1 MNFFANIFQK
11 RELTQ
16 QAPADVKSAQPTG
29 GGDFYGNEV
38 RIDGLKGSLSVAA
51 FYRGVELRANTMSML
66 VMEYQKRNDKAHGDH
81 YEQYMRGEGRHINY
95 LLQVQPNP
103 TMTWRQLCKNAEIMR
118 IEGNAYIYVDRFDT
132 GEIRALWLC
141 SDGFYDPMNNSY
153 SISYNNGRKLVTL
166 VNVPHYE
173 VIHLRN
179 TFSNDNG
186 LTGLSTIRFA
196 RETVSTAATNDQ
208 LVKDTAAKGGR
219 IKLLLQ
225 EEKQTNL
232 LMGRANKKELEKI
245 TNQLNSDV
253 YSKDV
258 VMVSNVANVTPISQ
272 TLTEQSIDTIRKFSV
287 LEIARFL
294 GVPPVMLMETSNTTY
309 KTPET
314 ATQEFILRT
323 IAPLAS
329 DWEQELTAK
338 LVGEAGWP
346 VFRYHFN
353 DQSLLRLDPLGRAKL
368 DEIHLSTGVKC
379 VNELRQGYDLPAVEK
394 GDTHYVSTNL
404 AELGSEKLSK
414 VSGQSSSPTASK
426 DGNEGKEEGDGV

>member
-11 RELTQ
+11 RELSQ

-29 GGDFYGNEV
+29 GGDFYSNEV
-38 RIDGLKGSLSVAA
+38 RIDGMAGSLSVAA

-66 VMEYQKRNDKAHGDH
+66 VMEYQKRNDKAHGNH
-81 YEQYMRGEGRHINY
+81 YEQYMRGEGSHINY

-103 TMTWRQLCKNAEIMR
+103 TMTWRQLCKNAEILR

-141 SDGFYDPMNNSY
+141 SDGFYDPTNNSY
-153 SISYNNGRKLVTL
+153 SISYNNGHRLVSL
-166 VNVPHYE
+166 INVPYYE

-186 LTGLSTIRFA
+186 MTGLSTIRFA

-245 TNQLNSDV
+245 TNQLNSDI

-346 VFRYHFN
+346 VFRYHFD

-379 VNELRQGYDLPAVEK
+379 VNELRQGYDLPPVEK
-394 GDTHYVSTNL
+394 GNTHYVSTNL

-414 VSGQSSSPTASK
+414 VSAQSSSPTASK
-426 DGNEGKEEGDGV
+426 DGKEGDKEGDGV